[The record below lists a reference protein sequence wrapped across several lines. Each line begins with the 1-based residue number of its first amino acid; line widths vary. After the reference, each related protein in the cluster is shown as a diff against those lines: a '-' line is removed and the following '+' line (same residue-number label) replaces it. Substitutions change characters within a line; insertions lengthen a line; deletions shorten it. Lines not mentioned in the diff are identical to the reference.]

1 MSLISEFILAPKTCL
16 RFYYHMFGDRL
27 GTLNVKLKLRN
38 GKLETLWTKAKNQL
52 DYWRMGHTSIDQDM
66 GYQVR
71 AIHCVKS
78 ARIRGFSGPYFPTFG
93 LNTENSVSLRIQSK
107 CEKIRTRKTPNTDT
121 FLAVI
126 VIRKEYRSHWSL
138 FQK

>member
-1 MSLISEFILAPKTCL
+1 MLLLLKQSFLSGTYLYLESSYPLRSGDKVSLISEFISVPKTCL

-66 GYQVR
+66 GYQVC

-78 ARIRGFSGPYFPTFG
+78 VRIWSFSGPYFSTFRV
-93 LNTENSVSLRIQSK
+93 NAAEKLRIQTSF
-107 CEKIRTRKTPNTDT
+107 T
-121 FLAVI
+121 
-126 VIRKEYRSHWSL
+126 
-138 FQK
+138 Q

>member
-1 MSLISEFILAPKTCL
+1 MIFRSKAIIGFASKSIIFIIPLFLKESFFSGTYLYLESSYPLRNGDKVSLISEFISVPKTCL

-38 GKLETLWTKAKNQL
+38 GKLETLWTKTKNQL

-71 AIHCVKS
+71 TIL
-78 ARIRGFSGPYFPTFG
+78 I
-93 LNTENSVSLRIQSK
+93 E
-107 CEKIRTRKTPNTDT
+107 
-121 FLAVI
+121 
-126 VIRKEYRSHWSL
+126 
-138 FQK
+138 